1 MYNYLSTNGG
11 IETYIGNKAEF
22 FSRQLNRE
30 HIIIMPGKK
39 NDVQKK
45 GGLTLYT
52 VCSKEM
58 TQVDILEMKRNKDKI
73 LEILKKEKP
82 DIIEVSQVYVLPEIA
97 FAYAKTNN
105 IPVVHFYHTHLPYW
119 VELTV
124 PEFIGRKAVYVLQY
138 IAMKKY
144 RRIYNKF
151 DSILVASNVL
161 KEFLIKQ
168 KVSNTHLVP
177 FGVDLNVFHPNKKD
191 KNFKS
196 EFNIDHDELIL
207 VYHGRFHKD
216 KGIDVL
222 IDSLEHLPKDLKI
235 RLLLIGDQPQYSEI
249 HKKINGNGKI
259 ILYPY
264 TRNQNLL
271 SRMLAS
277 SDIYVSAS
285 PFESFG
291 LSLIEAQAC
300 GLPVV
305 AMRGGGIPEVVPEIS
320 GELGE
325 PNDPKGLAE
334 NILKI
339 IKRGPG
345 KVGAQARKFV
355 ERNYSWDN
363 TFTKLYILYSSL
375 VKNTKIRNHC
385 FHLNRHFNLQND
397 LITERKFMANKNI
410 NCIDK
415 IL

>member
-11 IETYIGNKAEF
+11 IETYIERKTEF
-22 FSRQLNRE
+22 FSRQQNIE

-58 TQVDILEMKRNKDKI
+58 THVDIFEMKRNKEKI
-73 LEILKKEKP
+73 LDILEKENP
-82 DIIEVSQVYVLPEIA
+82 DIIEDSQVYVLPEVA
-97 FAYAKTNN
+97 FAYAKKNK

-119 VELTV
+119 VELTA
-124 PEFIGRKAVYVLQY
+124 PEFIGRKAVWILQY
-138 IAMKKY
+138 IAVKKY

-151 DSILVASNVL
+151 DSVFVASNIL
-161 KEFLIKQ
+161 KEFLVNQ
-168 KVSNTHLVP
+168 KVSKTQFVP
-177 FGVDLNVFHPNKKD
+177 FGVDLSMFNPNKKD
-191 KNFKS
+191 KNFKR
-196 EFNIDHDELIL
+196 EFNIDEDELIL

-216 KGIDVL
+216 KSIDVL
-222 IDSLEHLPKDLKI
+222 IDSLEHLPRDLKI
-235 RLLLIGDQPQYSEI
+235 RLLLIGDQPQYGEV
-249 HKKINGNGKI
+249 HKRINGNGKI

-291 LSLIEAQAC
+291 LSLVEAQAC

-325 PNDPKGLAE
+325 PGDPKGLAE

-339 IKRGPG
+339 IKRGPE
-345 KVGAQARKFV
+345 KVGAEARKFV
-355 ERNYSWDN
+355 ERNYSWNN
-363 TFTKLYILYSSL
+363 TFTKMHILYSLL
-375 VKNTKIRNHC
+375 VENKKIGNRY
-385 FHLNRHFNLQND
+385 FLLNRKKMDGSFNLYNSE
-397 LITERKFMANKNI
+397 IA
-410 NCIDK
+410 
-415 IL
+415 

>member
-11 IETYIGNKAEF
+11 IETYIEKKSEF
-22 FSRQLNRE
+22 FSRQPNIE
-30 HIIIMPGKK
+30 QIIIMPGKK

-52 VCSKEM
+52 VCSKKM
-58 TQVDILEMKRNKDKI
+58 KQVDIFEMKRNKEKI
-73 LEILKKEKP
+73 LDILKKESP

-97 FAYAKTNN
+97 FAYAKINN
-105 IPVVHFYHTHLPYW
+105 IPVVNFYHTHLPYW

-124 PEFIGRKAVYVLQY
+124 PEFVGRKAICILQY

-161 KEFLIKQ
+161 EEFLINQ
-168 KVSNTHLVP
+168 KVSNTRLVP
-177 FGVDLNVFHPNKKD
+177 FGVDLNMFNQNKKD
-191 KNFKS
+191 KNFKR
-196 EFNIDHDELIL
+196 EFNIDNDELIL

-216 KGIDVL
+216 KNIDVL

-249 HKKINGNGKI
+249 HKKINGNEKI

-345 KVGAQARKFV
+345 KVGAEARKFV
-355 ERNYSWDN
+355 EQNYSWDN
-363 TFTKLYILYSSL
+363 TFTKLYILYLTL
-375 VKNTKIRNHC
+375 VKNKKVRKSLFPFKQT
-385 FHLNRHFNLQND
+385 LQSTND
-397 LITERKFMANKNI
+397 LITNKRLWQS
-410 NCIDK
+410 K
-415 IL
+415 I